1 MKQRLTPIINRL
13 LRIHRRTGFILLLL
27 FSFILA
33 FINPLPSYSQVQL
46 TDIQNHWASACIEN
60 LAERNQIS
68 GYPDKSF
75 RPNQPVTRAEFA
87 ALLNKVFPD
96 ALTLRA
102 GGDFP
107 DVSQNFWGRSA
118 IKRAYETDFLTGYPD
133 GRFRPN
139 QNISRVQALV
149 SLVSGLQLSLNLPVD
164 DTLNKALSDAAA
176 IPNYAKAKI
185 VTALGQQMVVNYPDV
200 RQFNPNKAATRG
212 EVAAFVCRAIQAPGV
227 PVAYVAGEAP
237 VVSAKP
243 ELRGVWL
250 TNVDSDVLFSAQK
263 LSDAIARLDTLGFNT
278 LYPTVWNWGYTL
290 YPSPV
295 MQREIGISLDPTPG
309 LQGRDMLKETIT
321 QGHAKG
327 MGVIPWFEFGFM
339 APADS
344 ELAKRH
350 PEWLTERRNGE
361 TVWVE
366 GGVHDRVWLNPLRP
380 DVQKFLTDLVV
391 EIVENYD
398 IDGIQFDDHFGY
410 PSDFG
415 YDDFT
420 VELYKKEH
428 NGQEPPTEAKNSDWI
443 QWRADKITD
452 FMKDLFAEIK
462 AEKSDVL
469 VSLSPNPQ
477 EFSRES
483 YLLDWQTWERLGLI
497 EELIVQVY
505 RDDLA
510 RFREE
515 LNHPSIRQAQ
525 EHIPTGIGILS
536 GLKGRFV
543 PFSQI
548 KDQVKI
554 VRDRGFAGVSFF
566 FYESLWNYTN
576 STAEQRQ
583 SEFKTLFPNKV
594 KRPNVYDDWSS

>member
-1 MKQRLTPIINRL
+1 MKQRLTPITNCL
-13 LRIHRRTGFILLLL
+13 LRIRRQTGFILLLL
-27 FSFILA
+27 FSFTLV
-33 FINPLPSYSQVQL
+33 FFNPLPSYSQVQL
-46 TDIQNHWASACIEN
+46 TDIQSHWANSCIQH

-96 ALTLRA
+96 SLSVRQ
-102 GGDFP
+102 GGSFP
-107 DVSQNFWGRSA
+107 DVSQNFWGRLA
-118 IKRAYETDFLTGYPD
+118 IKKAYETGFFAGYPD

-139 QNISRVQALV
+139 QNISRVQVLV
-149 SLVSGLQLSLNLPVD
+149 SLVSGLNFSPTLPVD
-164 DTLNKALSDAAA
+164 ATLAQALSDATT
-176 IPNYAKAKI
+176 IPNYAKGKMAA
-185 VTALGQQMVVNYPDV
+185 ALEKQMVVNYPNV
-200 RQFNPNKAATRG
+200 RQFNPNKVATRG
-212 EVAAFVCRAIQAPGV
+212 EVAAFVCQAIKAPGV
-227 PVAYVAGEAP
+227 PAQYVAGETPSIA
-237 VVSAKP
+237 VKP

-263 LSDAIARLDTLGFNT
+263 LSDAIARLDTLNFNT

-295 MQREIGISLDPTPG
+295 MEQEIGISLDPTPG

-327 MGVIPWFEFGFM
+327 MAVIPWFEFGFM

-344 ELAKRH
+344 ELAKRN
-350 PEWLTERRNGE
+350 PDWLTERRNGE

-366 GGVHDRVWLNPLRP
+366 GGVHNRVWLNPLRP

-428 NGQEPPTEAKNSDWI
+428 NGQEPPTNAKNSDWI
-443 QWRADKITD
+443 QWRADKITG
-452 FMKDLFAEIK
+452 FMKDLFTAIK
-462 AEKSDVL
+462 AKKSNVI

-477 EFSRES
+477 AFSRES
-483 YLLDWQTWERLGLI
+483 YLLDWQNWERLGLI

-505 RDDLA
+505 RDDLG

-515 LNHPSIRQAQ
+515 LNHASIQQAKG
-525 EHIPTGIGILS
+525 HIPTGIGILS

-548 KDQVKI
+548 ENQVKI
-554 VRDRGFAGVSFF
+554 VRDRGLAGVSFF
-566 FYESLWNYTN
+566 FYESLWNYANETP
-576 STAEQRQ
+576 EQRQ
-583 SEFKTLFPNKV
+583 SFFKTIFPNEV
-594 KRPNVYDDWSS
+594 KRPNVYDDWTS